1 MSLLFS
7 TEPEQLE
14 KLFPFFFVLDRKL
27 QILRKGESLKKI
39 SGDEINFK
47 EHFSFVRPSLGI
59 KYEFESIQKFQ
70 EQVFLLRILGIEKKI
85 ELKGQFIYDDQSDLL
100 YFWGSP
106 YIKSEKDFENTG
118 LQIKDFAIF
127 DWNISYLQLNNF
139 LRIEQED
146 KEKLKYQFERQKNF
160 YELLFDHIPMDVA
173 ILNTDL
179 KYIFINRSAIKNAE
193 IRNWLRG
200 KTYMDYAKFRN
211 LDLDIA
217 REREE
222 NFKKIIDNGEEF
234 FYEDTYFKGTEQEKT
249 IYRSMLPYISHS
261 GEKYI
266 IAYGIDITMVRKASE
281 EIFDKNRELNKL
293 NLELDGLVYSVTH
306 DIRSPLHAVLGLIDV
321 IEREEQLNAQTE
333 EYVTL
338 IRSSISRLDK
348 TINLIFDYSKNSRT
362 EVQSSEIDLEALIS
376 KSFIHNIKDQ
386 KKNIKLIVNKNSP
399 YKFYSD
405 SPRVLIILNSLISNA
420 IMYSRTDVDAYVEVS
435 FSVDKDFCEIEIAYN
450 AEGIQAKHY
459 DLIFEMFYR
468 GSKKSIGSGL
478 GLFICKE
485 AVEKLKGSLTFTSY
499 PNKGS
504 NFIIKLPNDLCSHE
518 KEIHSY

>member
-7 TEPEQLE
+7 PAPEQLE
-14 KLFPFFFVLDRKL
+14 KLFPFFFVLDRNL

-39 SGDEINFK
+39 SGDEIDFK
-47 EHFSFVRPSLGI
+47 QQFLFVRPSLGI
-59 KYEFESIQKFQ
+59 TYEFSSIQKFH
-70 EQVFLLRILGIEKKI
+70 EQVFVLRILGIDNKI
-85 ELKGQFIYDDQSDLL
+85 DLKGQFIYEEQSDLL

-106 YIKSEKDFENTG
+106 FIKTEKDFENTG

-127 DWNISYLQLNNF
+127 DWNISYLQVNNF

-173 ILNTDL
+173 ILNSDL
-179 KYIFINRSAIKNAE
+179 KYIFINRHAIKNAE
-193 IRNWLRG
+193 IRNWVRG
-200 KTYMDYAKFRN
+200 KTYLDYARYRN
-211 LDLDIA
+211 LDLAIA
-217 REREE
+217 SEREQ
-222 NFKKIIDNGEEF
+222 NFRKIIDNSEEF

-249 IYRSMLPYISHS
+249 IYRNMVPYTSHS

-266 IAYGIDITMVRKASE
+266 LAYGIDITMVRKASE
-281 EIFDKNRELNKL
+281 EIFNKNRELNKL

-333 EYVTL
+333 EYVSL
-338 IRSSISRLDK
+338 IRSSISRLDE
-348 TINLIFDYSKNSRT
+348 TINLIFDYSKNART
-362 EVQSSEIDLEALIS
+362 ALQSSEIDLEKLIK
-376 KSFIHNIKDQ
+376 KSYNHNVKEQ
-386 KKNIKLIVNKNSP
+386 KKKIRLIVNQNNP
-399 YKFYSD
+399 FKFYSD
-405 SPRVLIILNSLISNA
+405 PERVLIILNSLISNA
-420 IMYSRTDVDAYVEVS
+420 LMFSRTNVDAFVEIS
-435 FSVDKDFCEIEIAYN
+435 FRVDKDYCEIEIADN
-450 AEGIQAKHY
+450 GEGIQAKHY

-499 PNKGS
+499 PNLGS
-504 NFIIKLPNDLCSHE
+504 NFIVKLPNDLCSHE